1 MVSSEERETL
11 KVLLKGSYTTEVLQ
25 VLAEDG
31 TINKSTGKPYST
43 GFISNV
49 LAGAYENAEIET
61 ALWKVYQKRLEAKEA
76 LNWKKESLKNKVA

>member
-25 VLAEDG
+25 VLAENG
-31 TINKSTGKPYST
+31 TINKSTNKPYST

-49 LAGAYENAEIET
+49 LGGTYENAEIEA
-61 ALWKVYQKRLEAKEA
+61 ALWNVYQKRLDAKLA
-76 LNWKKESLKNKVA
+76 LQWQKENLKNKVA